1 VDILVSTP
9 TNTSLVGKVRAALT
23 VKSLNLKP
31 YQNSWRGY
39 VYLAPGLLIYIMFIF
54 IPVLNTFRLSFH
66 DWTGFTE
73 PVFNGL
79 DNYVELFGNQRFW
92 SSLLN
97 NFFFVIFFTII
108 PILIGLFI
116 TSLLTR
122 TKLRGL
128 AYYRVGLFIPQ
139 VMSTVAVGIIWRW
152 MLNPRFGPLNVALR
166 GVGLE
171 ELARPW
177 LGDFTWAPF
186 AVGGI
191 GTWVGYGFAMVL
203 FIAGVQSINSE
214 LYDVA
219 CVFGAN
225 AWQEFWYV
233 TLPGLRRQ
241 IVVAFIVRFIAA
253 MRIFDLV
260 YVTTDGGPG
269 GITRV
274 VSYDLWQSAFQVHR
288 AGYAAA
294 MAVILTTII
303 LVVSFITLR
312 IQARLAKDED

>member
-1 VDILVSTP
+1 MDVSASRPTSATAASRLRSILRP
-9 TNTSLVGKVRAALT
+9 
-23 VKSLNLKP
+23 KSLNLKP
-31 YQNSWRGY
+31 YENAWQGY
-39 VYLAPGLLIYIMFIF
+39 LYLAPGLLIYSIFIL

-66 DWTGFTE
+66 DWTGFTP

-79 DNYVELFGNQRFW
+79 DNYIELFENQRFW

-122 TKLRGL
+122 KTLRGL
-128 AYYRVGLFIPQ
+128 TIYRVALFIPQ
-139 VMSTVAVGIIWRW
+139 VMSTVVVGIIWRW
-152 MLNPRFGPLNVALR
+152 MLNPRFGPLNAMLR
-166 GVGLE
+166 GIGLAS
-171 ELARPW
+171 LAKPW
-177 LGDFTWAPF
+177 LGDFTWAPY

-191 GTWVGYGFAMVL
+191 GAWVGYGFTMVL
-203 FIAGVQSINSE
+203 FLAGVQSINPE

-219 CVFGAN
+219 RVFGASP
-225 AWQEFWYV
+225 WQEFWHV

-241 IVVAFIVRFIAA
+241 IVVAFVIRFIAA

-274 VSYDLWQSAFQVHR
+274 VSYDLWQSAFQVNR

-294 MAVILTTII
+294 MAVVLTAII
-303 LVVSFITLR
+303 LLVSFITLR
-312 IQARLAKDED
+312 LQARFVDDGE